1 MNRLWIRL
9 SLALIVVT
17 QLSIFIVAYLADRSV
32 NGEFSRYVFV
42 SNVDS
47 TSNRLITYYSQA
59 GNWGNVADVLATPPV
74 AAFPASPETASLEAK
89 RLWIVADAQ
98 GKVVYA
104 PQPDQI
110 GAQLDTQQRAQ
121 AIPLSQSGSRVNIG
135 YLLPAAIS
143 LGGAF
148 NPGVPFGISLP
159 RTREQ
164 EFLDRVHGTLA
175 LASVGMGI
183 LSVLAALFISRMLMA
198 PLTGLVQ
205 AAHAFGQ
212 RNWQY
217 RARPRGTRE
226 IADVARALNKM
237 AQELQRG
244 EAWRRSLIADIAHEL
259 RTPLAVMRANLL
271 ALLDGLYP
279 LEKQEIATLYEETC
293 TLNRLVDDLRE
304 LSQADAGQLALDM
317 APVDVDQMLAAAASK
332 FTVVAESDG
341 TQIKLQNNT
350 SGLQV
355 RADADRMMQVLGN
368 LLANAIRHTPGGTI
382 TLSIEPM
389 PAAKG
394 QAPLVR
400 IHVVDTGEGIP
411 PEDLPHVFDRFY
423 RVDKS
428 RARASGNS
436 GLGLAIAKAWVEAM
450 GGKIGVTSVQGHGS
464 HFWFALPSA
473 G

>member
-17 QLSIFIVAYLADRSV
+17 QLSIFIVAYLTDRSV
-32 NGEFSRYVFV
+32 NGEFTRYVLI
-42 SNVDS
+42 SRVDS
-47 TSNRLITYYSQA
+47 TSNRLIRYYSQT
-59 GNWGNVADVLATPPV
+59 GNWGGVGGVLTTSPV
-74 AAFPASPETASLEAK
+74 TLPEPAPGESALQ
-89 RLWIVADAQ
+89 WIVADAQ
-98 GKVVYA
+98 GKVVFA
-104 PQPDQI
+104 PLPDQI
-110 GAQLDTQQRAQ
+110 GGQLDTQQRAE
-121 AIPLSQSGSRVNIG
+121 AIPLNPSGSQAKIG
-135 YLLPAAIS
+135 YLLPVSFSFSEIS
-143 LGGAF
+143 K
-148 NPGVPFGISLP
+148 PSLP
-159 RTREQ
+159 VGVTLPQTREQ

-183 LSVLAALFISRMLMA
+183 LSVLAALVISRMLMA
-198 PLTGLVQ
+198 PLTSLVQ

-212 RNWQY
+212 RNWRY
-217 RARPRGTRE
+217 RAKPRGTRE

-244 EAWRRSLIADIAHEL
+244 EQWRRSLIADIAHEL
-259 RTPLAVMRANLL
+259 RTPLAVMQANLL

-279 LEKQEIATLYEETC
+279 LEKQEIATLYEESC
-293 TLNRLVDDLRE
+293 GLNRLVDDLRE
-304 LSQADAGQLALDM
+304 LSRADAGQLALDL
-317 APVDVDQMLAAAASK
+317 APVDVDQMLAAATSK
-332 FTVVAESDG
+332 FAVVAESDG

-350 SGLQV
+350 PGLQAQ
-355 RADADRMMQVLGN
+355 ADADRMMQVLGN

-382 TLSIEPM
+382 TLSVEQM

-394 QAPLVR
+394 QGPSVR

-428 RARASGNS
+428 RARTSGNS

-450 GGKIGVTSVQGHGS
+450 GGQIGVSSAQGQGS